1 MFSLRKAQ
9 SGLVLVATCAIGCGP
24 RAHIPRL
31 TPDFSH
37 SAILDSSDAGARLA
51 RELAPVMFVHRDEWF
66 SLERVVA
73 VVHPTRPVIAY
84 HLLWRDDA
92 HGAWIP
98 FTKATDQEIV
108 WVGYD
113 STSAPTEMWTYWHGK
128 VLHTPW
134 PRRAPAIDI
143 QWGKHGSMPRGLVLA
158 DLPRFAKLPSFYAFT
173 WLGVWDIA
181 LGKAT
186 RPGPWGFFGSYT
198 RYREFTKPVQLAD
211 RIDVIARTE
220 HPGPVLGA
228 VFGKYSKKNP
238 WPPNAPQPGAR

>member
-1 MFSLRKAQ
+1 
-9 SGLVLVATCAIGCGP
+9 
-24 RAHIPRL
+24 
-31 TPDFSH
+31 
-37 SAILDSSDAGARLA
+37 
-51 RELAPVMFVHRDEWF
+51 MFVHRDEWF

-113 STSAPTEMWTYWHGK
+113 STSAPTELWTYWHGK

-134 PRRAPAIDI
+134 PRRAPVFDV
-143 QWGKHGSMPRGLVLA
+143 QWGKHGSMPRGLVLS
-158 DLPRFAKLPSFYAFT
+158 DLPRFQKLPGFYVFN
-173 WLGVWDIA
+173 WLGTLDIA

-186 RPGPWGFFGSYT
+186 RPGPWGFFRSYA

-211 RIDVIARTE
+211 RIDVIARTDN
-220 HPGPVLGA
+220 PGPVLGA
-228 VFGKYSKKNP
+228 VFGRYSKKAP
-238 WPPNAPQPGAR
+238 WPPGL